1 LSSRPSLGDARSGAL
16 VDAMTAQVVLYAEQ
30 MQVPNR
36 IVDAMMATPADRLRY
51 LTRAEL
57 ADWVL
62 VVAK

>member
-1 LSSRPSLGDARSGAL
+1 
-16 VDAMTAQVVLYAEQ
+16 MTAQVVLSAEQ

-62 VVAK
+62 VVPR